1 MTTPAVGIIMG
12 SQSDWPTMKEAA
24 IVLDDLGVAYDFK
37 DLFGGSL
44 EGLTARISLTNVTD
58 QDPEIIPA
66 RVQANTD
73 PSAYDTLGR
82 RYFVTFT
89 YAFQ

>member
-1 MTTPAVGIIMG
+1 MVDNNVEGFKTDSV
-12 SQSDWPTMKEAA
+12 SY
-24 IVLDDLGVAYDFK
+24 LDLGVAYDFK